1 MMNDFRTIDSNG
13 KPLRLVLIKNAF
25 YLTCEQSQYLK
36 VELGKALVRYI
47 FTKEELKF
55 IFESVLNRYS
65 YYGETN
71 NFEV

>member
-1 MMNDFRTIDSNG
+1 MNDFRTIDSNG
-13 KPLRLVLIKNAF
+13 KPLRLVLSKNSWCI
-25 YLTCEQSQYLK
+25 TCEQSQYLK

-71 NFEV
+71 NFEL